1 MKKLKISLLATGFM
15 LLLFGCKKSFLDINT
30 DPNRATETSITANL
44 LLAPQLNN
52 IAARNASSWDML
64 NRWMGYWSASGSYSR
79 ATVEMSYNIT
89 NSTMEGTWN
98 NLYYVLKQLKTL
110 ENKAAESDWKYY
122 QGIAK
127 IMQAHDWQVLVDLYG
142 DVPFTDA
149 LDFATNIR
157 PTYTKGED
165 VYKALIPMLDSGI
178 MLIKDAVTGDNPDLT
193 TQDVMFGGNKTNW
206 LKFANTLKL
215 KILLHAQKANIFNN
229 SAEIAKITA
238 EGSGFLGNGV
248 GAMVN
253 PGYNADRPNP
263 YYAAHLHVQNGNEA
277 DNYNRANCYAFDL
290 MGSQDMRRQRVYRS
304 ARGSAGTFRC
314 TNYGMNPTDD
324 LNSDRTSGPGYGL
337 IQLPISTFN
346 VPPVAGATAGAGQPM
361 WVMTSVEAE
370 FHVAEATAR
379 GWLTGDAKAAY
390 EEAVIESFTYLNA
403 TLPIIKS
410 VVDPAKDSIVYS
422 PQQTARLYLE
432 AGASTNNARI
442 VFPAAGMTQQIAVIA
457 WQKYLA
463 LNGLQGNET
472 WVDWRRLGVVNPP
485 LSVAPERG
493 NNPIPRRILY
503 PSAEYSYN
511 ASNAP
516 TGINQFTSRIFW
528 DK

>member
-15 LLLFGCKKSFLDINT
+15 LMLFGCKKSFLDINN
-30 DPNRATETSITANL
+30 DPNRATETSITPNL

-89 NSTMEGTWN
+89 NTTMEGTWN

-110 ENKAAESDWKYY
+110 ETKAAERDWKYY

-127 IMQAHDWQVLVDLYG
+127 IMQAHDWQILVDLYG
-142 DVPFTDA
+142 DVPFTEA
-149 LDFATNIR
+149 LDFATKIR
-157 PTYTKGED
+157 PAYSKGED
-165 VYKALIPMLDSGI
+165 VYKALIPMIDEGI
-178 MLIKDAVTGDNPDLT
+178 ALIKDAVTGDNPDLT

-206 LKFANTLKL
+206 FKFANTLKL
-215 KILLHAQKANIFNN
+215 RILLHAQKANIFNN
-229 SAEIAKITA
+229 AAEIAKITT

-290 MGSQDMRRQRVYRS
+290 MGSQDLRRTRVYRT
-304 ARGSAGTFRC
+304 ARGTASTYRC
-314 TNYGMNPTDD
+314 TSYGMNPTDD

-337 IQLPISTFN
+337 IGLPLSVFT
-346 VPPVAGATAGAGQPM
+346 VPPQTAALAGASASM
-361 WVMTSVEAE
+361 WVMTSVEAA

-379 GWLTGDAKAAY
+379 GWLAGSAQEAY
-390 EEAVIESFTYLNA
+390 ENAVRESFNYLALTNTDANDYLA
-403 TLPIIKS
+403 T
-410 VVDPAKDSIVYS
+410 
-422 PQQTARLYLE
+422 
-432 AGASTNNARI
+432 GAATSNPRI
-442 VFPAAGMTQQIAVIA
+442 AFPASGSMDQQIAVIA

-472 WVDWRRLGVVNPP
+472 WTDWRRLGVVNPP

-511 ASNAP
+511 AGNAP